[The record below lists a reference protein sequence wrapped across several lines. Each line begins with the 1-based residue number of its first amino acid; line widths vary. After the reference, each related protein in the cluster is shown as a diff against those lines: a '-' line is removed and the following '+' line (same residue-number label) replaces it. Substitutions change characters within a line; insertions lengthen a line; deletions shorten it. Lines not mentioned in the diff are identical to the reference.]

1 MNKAIVEL
9 ALFSLPIILGQLSQM
24 LIGTGD
30 TLVAGRISTEA
41 LGAIGVANGVISPV
55 LVMGFG
61 FLAGLSPLLS
71 KKRGQGVELERL
83 LPSTLLYSLMVSM
96 VFFLLSLLLL
106 SISDY
111 LGIAPVLLPLVKK
124 YLTFYIWSFWGAYI
138 YMGLKEFL
146 QAKEQTIF
154 ANSLAL
160 GMVALNISVNF
171 LLVFGYHWVPALGF
185 VGIPIASIIIRTL
198 MAIIMITVILRRSG
212 WRLQGEIDY
221 QFIKEAFKLSY
232 PIAFTIVL
240 EVAAFGLI
248 SLFIGQI
255 NSLEAAAHNIAITLA
270 GVAFMIPLGMAS
282 AVAVKVGHAY
292 GRQSLADL
300 RGLINAN
307 YVLTTIIMSLLALIF
322 ITLAPAL
329 SSLFSPEQSVVTLA
343 TKLLLIIA
351 IFQLADGLHVTQA
364 GVLRG
369 LGVTRAPF
377 IVSLLC
383 YGALS
388 IPLGLFL
395 GHHQGMGAQGFWI
408 SLALALNL
416 AGISLFVILRLTM
429 KRVCQYF
436 PSVKL

>member
-1 MNKAIVEL
+1 VKKYILEL
-9 ALFSLPIILGQLSQM
+9 TLFSLPIILGQLAQM

-41 LGAIGVANGVISPV
+41 LGAIGVANGVISPI

-71 KKRGQGVELERL
+71 KKRGAGVDLSQL
-83 LPSTLLYSLMVSM
+83 LSSTIVYSLMIATI
-96 VFFLLSLLLL
+96 FFLLSWVLLLL
-106 SISDY
+106 SDY
-111 LGIAPVLLPLVKK
+111 LGIVPALLPLVKK

-146 QAKEQTIF
+146 QAGEKTIF
-154 ANSLAL
+154 ANALAL
-160 GMVALNISVNF
+160 LMVVMNVSLNF
-171 LLVFGYHWVPALGF
+171 LLVFGHEWIPALGF
-185 VGIPIASIIIRTL
+185 VGIPTASIIVRTL
-198 MAIIMITVILRRSG
+198 MALIMLFVILKVGGYSLRG
-212 WRLQGEIDY
+212 GIDFS
-221 QFIKEAFKLSY
+221 FIKETFKLSY

-255 NSLEAAAHNIAITLA
+255 NTLEAAGHNIAMTLA

-292 GRQSLADL
+292 GKGSLENI

-307 YVLTTIIMSLLALIF
+307 FIVTTIIMSTLALIF
-322 ITLAPAL
+322 LLLAAPLA
-329 SSLFSPEQSVVTLA
+329 SLFSTESDVVALA
-343 TKLLLIIA
+343 AKLLIVIA
-351 IFQLADGLHVTQA
+351 IFQLADGLHVTQS
-364 GVLRG
+364 GILRG
-369 LGVTRAPF
+369 LGITKAPF
-377 IVSLLC
+377 LVSLTC
-383 YGALS
+383 YALIS

-395 GHHQGMGAQGFWI
+395 GHHQGMGALGFWV

-416 AGISLFVILRLTM
+416 AGVSLFAILRVTM
-429 KRVCQYF
+429 KGLARE
-436 PSVKL
+436 LG